1 MQIPTTGPFLQG
13 FNGVMETKMPELS
26 QTEPSTPIQRA
37 VSPERGSHSVPW
49 RRSIQLPPSVMPGIL
64 AQFSKDSDQRPA
76 RARSSSRNRGGERS
90 RSRSRH
96 RSMSPRDT
104 PIRRGRGRDTNRG
117 RENPEDTPGR
127 KRRRSSIITIK
138 DGQTVFDPKYV
149 GAVTVDYLR
158 FFCQVLMEE
167 RQTAGNERE
176 DVDSE
181 RERRNIKDAT
191 DLKTT
196 SQSEDSAVEPRNEF
210 DHSLQIP
217 SDSDVLHSPISA
229 RELVRSPILSIFQPE
244 SPSANI
250 SPASLPTQSPSHP
263 GIQPAK
269 QPFKSYLERILEKQ
283 RQKKGKT
290 TMKSPILNAPENNV
304 ETPTEGQSTNFV
316 IDPKL
321 SATPVN
327 DENQEPEYDG
337 GSDTGPAELDIDVDE
352 SSELDFRMD
361 PVFETEEEE
370 AEPEPLLNVRD
381 SVVISNQQED
391 VNRTPEYS
399 FDHGFDTYSPTKLVT
414 PATSEFNY
422 SYDRAI
428 NSEASTSPEGV
439 IHEQYTL
446 NNEDSEAILE
456 QVSESVPDEWD
467 ITEPR
472 PIARDRRPSIEWSRI
487 KRIKDTPTKF
497 SGSFDIPIRMIKGLV
512 NTARLHGFISGPPT
526 KKKKLDRITTT
537 TQDQIRQFSEEFL
550 QSVVNDLEAYAGHRG
565 SEEIGLSDVILYMNR
580 LKGIEQRN
588 ESEVESISKL
598 AQSFLPL
605 ELLISLDNSLSESL
619 HHK

>member
-1 MQIPTTGPFLQG
+1 
-13 FNGVMETKMPELS
+13 MEIKTPELS
-26 QTEPSTPIQRA
+26 QTEPSTPVHRA

-64 AQFSKDSDQRPA
+64 AQLSQDSDSRPA
-76 RARSSSRNRGGERS
+76 RARSTSRNTGGERS

-96 RSMSPRDT
+96 KSMSPRDT
-104 PIRRGRGRDTNRG
+104 PIRRGRGRETERG
-117 RENPEDTPGR
+117 RENLDDTPGR
-127 KRRRSSIITIK
+127 RRRRSSIITTL

-167 RQTAGNERE
+167 RQKTGERE
-176 DVDSE
+176 EANSE
-181 RERRNIKDAT
+181 RERRDESNT
-191 DLKTT
+191 TGLNPT

-217 SDSDVLHSPISA
+217 SDSEVLHSPISA
-229 RELVRSPILSIFQPE
+229 RELVKSPILSIFQPE
-244 SPSANI
+244 SPTTNI
-250 SPASLPTQSPSHP
+250 YAAPLPTPSVPQP

-290 TMKSPILNAPENNV
+290 VQSPVLHAAESDI
-304 ETPTEGQSTNFV
+304 ETPTEDQLTKFV
-316 IDPKL
+316 IDPKF

-337 GSDTGPAELDIDVDE
+337 SSDIGPVELDIDVNQ

-381 SVVISNQQED
+381 SVVITNQRED

-399 FDHGFDTYSPTKLVT
+399 FDHGFDTYSPNKLVT

-422 SYDRAI
+422 SYDRAV
-428 NSEASTSPEGV
+428 NSEVSTSPEGV

-446 NNEDSEAILE
+446 NHEDSEAILE
-456 QVSESVPDEWD
+456 QVAESAPDEWGVAEPLL
-467 ITEPR
+467 ITEH
-472 PIARDRRPSIEWSRI
+472 RRPSIEQPRI
-487 KRIKDTPTKF
+487 KRIKDTPIKF
-497 SGSFDIPIRMIKGLV
+497 SGSSDIPIRMIKGLV

-550 QSVVNDLEAYAGHRG
+550 QSVVSDLEAYAGHRG
-565 SEEIGLSDVILYMNR
+565 SQEIGLSDVILYMNR

-588 ESEVESISKL
+588 ESEVENISKL

-619 HHK
+619 HRK

>member
-1 MQIPTTGPFLQG
+1 
-13 FNGVMETKMPELS
+13 MEIKTPELS
-26 QTEPSTPIQRA
+26 QTEPSTPVHRA

-64 AQFSKDSDQRPA
+64 AQFSQESDPRPA
-76 RARSSSRNRGGERS
+76 RARSTSRNRGGERS

-96 RSMSPRDT
+96 KSMSPRDT
-104 PIRRGRGRDTNRG
+104 PIRRGRGRETERE
-117 RENPEDTPGR
+117 RENLEDTPGR
-127 KRRRSSIITIK
+127 RRRRSSIITTL

-167 RQTAGNERE
+167 RQKTGNERE
-176 DVDSE
+176 EADSE
-181 RERRNIKDAT
+181 RERRDESDTTGLNP
-191 DLKTT
+191 T
-196 SQSEDSAVEPRNEF
+196 SQSDDSAVEPRNEF

-217 SDSDVLHSPISA
+217 SDSEVLNSPISA
-229 RELVRSPILSIFQPE
+229 RELVKSPILSIFQPE
-244 SPSANI
+244 SPTTNI
-250 SPASLPTQSPSHP
+250 SAAPLPTPSVPQP

-290 TMKSPILNAPENNV
+290 VQSPVLHAPENDI
-304 ETPTEGQSTNFV
+304 ETPTEDQSTKFV
-316 IDPKL
+316 IDPKF

-337 GSDTGPAELDIDVDE
+337 GSDMGPVELDIDVDQ

-381 SVVISNQQED
+381 SVVITNQRED

-446 NNEDSEAILE
+446 NHEDSEAILE
-456 QVSESVPDEWD
+456 QVTESAPDEWGVAEPLL
-467 ITEPR
+467 ITEH
-472 PIARDRRPSIEWSRI
+472 RRPSIEQPRI

-497 SGSFDIPIRMIKGLV
+497 SGSSDIPIRMIKGLV

-526 KKKKLDRITTT
+526 KKKKLDRLTTT
-537 TQDQIRQFSEEFL
+537 TQDQIRLFSEEFL
-550 QSVVNDLEAYAGHRG
+550 QSVVSDLEAYAGHRG
-565 SEEIGLSDVILYMNR
+565 SQEIGLSDVILYMNR

-588 ESEVESISKL
+588 ELEVESISKL
-598 AQSFLPL
+598 AQGFLPL

-619 HHK
+619 HRK